1 LNLQPPV
8 NPYIAGNP
16 ITGTEMFYG
25 REDVFSF
32 IQRNLIGL
40 HGDTPV
46 VLYGQRRTGKTSVLY
61 QLHRHLDPTY
71 RCVFMDLHG
80 LNLDGMG
87 NLMLGI
93 ANSISQGLQRDYQLT
108 VTVPDRALFLA
119 DPKSTFEAIFLYD
132 ALSALGRDH
141 LVLMLDELVRL
152 DEEVR
157 LGHIERE
164 VFDFLRHL
172 MQHHAR
178 LNFIFSLGSSLEEM
192 EKEYAF
198 VFNVALYH
206 RISFLE
212 SAAAQDLI
220 LQPVKDHY
228 RVAPEAVERI
238 LQVTSGHPYY
248 TQLVCHC
255 LFDLWL
261 RSPKPVMS
269 ADDVDA
275 VLGEAIEL
283 GSANLTYVWQDSTP
297 GEQAMLAGMAVAM
310 REQAGPVTAD
320 HARDAWRRVG
330 VSFPRHEA
338 SRALRSLIG
347 REVIAGSDL
356 YSFAV
361 DLQRLWLEKHRR
373 LEWVKDDLG
382 DSIQK
387 WDPAESWLVGIRQ
400 WIAHRRYLAIAA
412 IGVVLVGGYVAVARV
427 AGTPPF
433 SPSQTFGGPP
443 RMSPALVSQLPADLP
458 RDQRECRIAV
468 TPKLG
473 SMPRTVQT
481 WQCIDRGL
489 LNGRIYIF
497 QLDSA
502 DFQAAW
508 HSFNLWWGFTAARAG
523 ACPPTKKMWGIIDA
537 SYSGSG
543 VSQES
548 LPSAECGLLPLSPK
562 EEVPAYAWS
571 YPASYAF
578 MVAEGAPG
586 SSFSDLAGWVTPP
599 PIPQTRQGSGA
610 GPHSPKGS

>member
-1 LNLQPPV
+1 MRRTLNLQPPV

-269 ADDVDA
+269 ADDVDWICA
-275 VLGEAIEL
+275 HQANLRIIDQVTSRLRVPQEKVLINIDRVGNTSSASIPILIDENFRSGKIAKGDTVLMCALGAGISW
-283 GSANLTYVWQDSTP
+283 GSA
-297 GEQAMLAGMAVAM
+297 
-310 REQAGPVTAD
+310 
-320 HARDAWRRVG
+320 
-330 VSFPRHEA
+330 
-338 SRALRSLIG
+338 
-347 REVIAGSDL
+347 
-356 YSFAV
+356 
-361 DLQRLWLEKHRR
+361 
-373 LEWVKDDLG
+373 
-382 DSIQK
+382 
-387 WDPAESWLVGIRQ
+387 LV
-400 WIAHRRYLAIAA
+400 
-412 IGVVLVGGYVAVARV
+412 
-427 AGTPPF
+427 
-433 SPSQTFGGPP
+433 
-443 RMSPALVSQLPADLP
+443 RM
-458 RDQRECRIAV
+458 
-468 TPKLG
+468 
-473 SMPRTVQT
+473 
-481 WQCIDRGL
+481 
-489 LNGRIYIF
+489 
-497 QLDSA
+497 
-502 DFQAAW
+502 
-508 HSFNLWWGFTAARAG
+508 
-523 ACPPTKKMWGIIDA
+523 
-537 SYSGSG
+537 
-543 VSQES
+543 
-548 LPSAECGLLPLSPK
+548 
-562 EEVPAYAWS
+562 
-571 YPASYAF
+571 
-578 MVAEGAPG
+578 
-586 SSFSDLAGWVTPP
+586 
-599 PIPQTRQGSGA
+599 
-610 GPHSPKGS
+610 